1 MGVILKENN
10 IIYTKNR
17 HDKLLGSSKYRFTN
31 SDKIVLKEKKTPI
44 IPTFETETVTDG
56 FKEDRKQY
64 LGIENRYVS
73 ENETQSI
80 EVEHLEK
87 EQREYRL
94 NKKKVREKCSAF
106 FGLKQSRK
114 FLAFYTFSFPC
125 GFPDENALRCLNSV
139 FTSMRETCGLKT
151 YLRVSEYQKNGTI
164 HFHVLTNNYMYVRRV
179 NSLMAK
185 SIAYQIK
192 RYKLDVSFDIE
203 KYNGVDVKHVN
214 NNKKA
219 LNGYLT
225 KYVSKNDIVHYK
237 IPYHSSRDISELFTA
252 ESFTSIYDAD
262 FKFIADIL
270 KQIETFVIDNEYC
283 TIEYLNQKQSNGKYF
298 NPPDKWYYFRDMC
311 NEMIYQNHHSK
322 NKLKV
327 IPLYQN

>member
-1 MGVILKENN
+1 MFKNIFKLCEYQGKRTWFHKKYYVFDGCG
-10 IIYTKNR
+10 IIYFSTRLEAYAWIRCRNSALEISFKKVADIYKRLNT
-17 HDKLLGSSKYRFTN
+17 HYVNKLLGSSKYRFTN

-56 FKEDRKQY
+56 FKEDREQY

-106 FGLKQSRK
+106 FGLKQSRR

-237 IPYHSSRDISELFTA
+237 IPYHSSRDISELF
-252 ESFTSIYDAD
+252 
-262 FKFIADIL
+262 L
-270 KQIETFVIDNEYC
+270 
-283 TIEYLNQKQSNGKYF
+283 
-298 NPPDKWYYFRDMC
+298 
-311 NEMIYQNHHSK
+311 
-322 NKLKV
+322 
-327 IPLYQN
+327 